1 MQIGGLSLE
10 TNTLNKKLLFYRY
23 SMDKMK
29 TILKQ
34 VEEVQFAIDT
44 NVTNEQMYTK
54 LYTLLDE
61 VWDILHDGIYNS
73 E

>member
-1 MQIGGLSLE
+1 
-10 TNTLNKKLLFYRY
+10 
-23 SMDKMK
+23 MDKMK
-29 TILKQ
+29 EILKQ

-44 NVTNEQMYTK
+44 NVTNEQMYAK

-61 VWDILHDGIYNS
+61 VWEILHNGIYNS

>member
-1 MQIGGLSLE
+1 VQIGGLSLE

>member
-23 SMDKMK
+23 SMDKIK

-34 VEEVQFAIDT
+34 VEEVQFAIDK

>member
-1 MQIGGLSLE
+1 VQITLK
-10 TNTLNKKLLFYRY
+10 TDTLNKKLLFYRY
-23 SMDKMK
+23 SMDKIK

-34 VEEVQFAIDT
+34 VEEVQFAIDK

>member
-1 MQIGGLSLE
+1 VQIGGLSLE

-23 SMDKMK
+23 SMDKIK

-34 VEEVQFAIDT
+34 VEEVQFAIDK

>member
-1 MQIGGLSLE
+1 
-10 TNTLNKKLLFYRY
+10 
-23 SMDKMK
+23 MDKIK

-34 VEEVQFAIDT
+34 VEEVQSAIDK

>member
-1 MQIGGLSLE
+1 VQIGSLSLK

-23 SMDKMK
+23 SMDKIK

>member
-1 MQIGGLSLE
+1 MQIGSLSLK

-23 SMDKMK
+23 SMDKIK

>member
-1 MQIGGLSLE
+1 VQTSLKID
-10 TNTLNKKLLFYRY
+10 TLNKKLLFYRY
-23 SMDKMK
+23 SMDKIK

-34 VEEVQFAIDT
+34 VEEVQFAIDK

>member
-1 MQIGGLSLE
+1 MQITLK
-10 TNTLNKKLLFYRY
+10 TDTLNKKLLFYRY
-23 SMDKMK
+23 SMDKIK

-34 VEEVQFAIDT
+34 VEEVQFAIDK

>member
-1 MQIGGLSLE
+1 MQITLK
-10 TNTLNKKLLFYRY
+10 TDTLNKKLLIYRY
-23 SMDKMK
+23 SMDKIK

-34 VEEVQFAIDT
+34 VEEVQFAIDK